1 MSKRDIHITKRDEGW
16 AVIREGA
23 KRADSLHS
31 TQQSAAER
39 GRDLAKRDHVELV
52 THDRNNRIR
61 DSDSYGRDPYP
72 PKDKKH

>member
-1 MSKRDIHITKRDEGW
+1 MSKRDIHVTKRTEGW

-31 TQQSAAER
+31 TQRSAAER
-39 GRDLAKRDHVELV
+39 GRDLAKRDRVELV
-52 THDRNNRIR
+52 THGYDNLIR
-61 DSDSYGRDPYP
+61 DSDSYGRDPCP